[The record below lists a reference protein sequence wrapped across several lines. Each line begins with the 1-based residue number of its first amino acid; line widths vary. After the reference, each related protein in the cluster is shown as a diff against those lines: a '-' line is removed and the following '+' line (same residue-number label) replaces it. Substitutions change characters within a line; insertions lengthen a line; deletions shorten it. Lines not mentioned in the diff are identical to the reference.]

1 MATCFATAG
10 KSYFDVSYNEATMD
24 NDNINQQRAILG
36 SGCITL
42 IVAVLMLLCAVLC
55 AILDKA

>member
-1 MATCFATAG
+1 MNAKKVVYMG
-10 KSYFDVSYNEATMD
+10 NE
-24 NDNINQQRAILG
+24 NQQRAILG

-42 IVAVLMLLCAVLC
+42 IVAVLMLLCALLC

>member
-1 MATCFATAG
+1 MAG
-10 KSYFDVSYNEATMD
+10 KSYSDVTYNEVTMD

-42 IVAVLMLLCAVLC
+42 IVAVLMLLCALLC